1 MEAVLDWQRYRRA
14 KFIGVALLLAAAA
27 SLGAAA
33 YVSNTNTLPDYLRP
47 VASNQCD
54 LPLAQRT
61 GGWACPSP

>member
-1 MEAVLDWQRYRRA
+1 MEAALDWKRYRQA

-33 YVSNTNTLPDYLRP
+33 YVSNTRPGYLTP
-47 VASNQCD
+47 GASSQCD